1 MSSVVGAKVEEWQ
14 RQAGPVEW
22 TGDLDDDCTAS
33 WAGLI
38 LRAEEMK
45 RGVWW
50 WAVYDDQ
57 LGELIVSSDDTER
70 FSNGNKARAAAEKAA
85 REWLKR
91 GLDK

>member
-1 MSSVVGAKVEEWQ
+1 
-14 RQAGPVEW
+14 
-22 TGDLDDDCTAS
+22 
-33 WAGLI
+33 
-38 LRAEEMK
+38 MK